1 MSHYNILEA
10 ERSEE
15 GYLLTFCAGF
25 PNSMGCKEYLSLI
38 LGCKKMLEWSKVV
51 FSSSDILKGRG
62 STYNNI
68 IKDVLSVQLQQR

>member
-38 LGCKKMLEWSKVV
+38 LGCKKMLE
-51 FSSSDILKGRG
+51 
-62 STYNNI
+62 
-68 IKDVLSVQLQQR
+68 